1 MRRSASQGVVQRYPG
16 EHHRTDPVVVQE
28 RAEAFLAIAVA
39 GEDEFVH
46 HQQRGQAQ
54 RAGLGV
60 YYWSALCVAALLVAY
75 EFVLARARNR
85 EECFRAFL
93 HNHWI
98 GAVVF
103 AGIAL
108 DYALR
113 S

>member
-1 MRRSASQGVVQRYPG
+1 
-16 EHHRTDPVVVQE
+16 
-28 RAEAFLAIAVA
+28 
-39 GEDEFVH
+39 
-46 HQQRGQAQ
+46 
-54 RAGLGV
+54 
-60 YYWSALCVAALLVAY
+60 
-75 EFVLARARNR
+75 VLAHARNR

-113 S
+113 E